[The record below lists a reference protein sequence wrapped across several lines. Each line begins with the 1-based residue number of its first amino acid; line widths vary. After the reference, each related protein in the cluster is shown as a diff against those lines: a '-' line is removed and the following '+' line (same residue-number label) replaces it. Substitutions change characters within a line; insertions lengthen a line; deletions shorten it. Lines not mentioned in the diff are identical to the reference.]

1 VGNIISS
8 LWNLHYCKSIFHL
21 TKHMS
26 NEVIANATSNIIIYK
41 NVKIDMRPKTT
52 YIYMWIGI
60 QVDKGVGQLEI
71 FELTILCL

>member
-1 VGNIISS
+1 
-8 LWNLHYCKSIFHL
+8 
-21 TKHMS
+21 MS